1 MSSDENM
8 YFKLKY
14 VEGSLPGK
22 KPQKRKAEADKLL
35 EKKEKSK
42 RYEAERQRSF
52 KDTWKIGRE
61 WLLFDSTE
69 GVMKCQVCISHLKK
83 VRSGKIFLGLVKLVH
98 LPDRLSYK
106 NYRLSHRLYYR

>member
-1 MSSDENM
+1 MLSDENM

-42 RYEAERQRSF
+42 CYEAERQR
-52 KDTWKIGRE
+52 
-61 WLLFDSTE
+61 
-69 GVMKCQVCISHLKK
+69 V
-83 VRSGKIFLGLVKLVH
+83 
-98 LPDRLSYK
+98 
-106 NYRLSHRLYYR
+106 